1 MAKIKF
7 KISKEGTVSEEVTG
21 AEGMKCEEITLA
33 FERALGSVEDCQRKP
48 NYYIELEYTEIHEE
62 D

>member
-1 MAKIKF
+1 MF
-7 KISKEGTVSEEVTG
+7 KISKEGIVSEEVSG

-33 FERALGSVEDCQRKP
+33 FERALGTVEDCQRKP
-48 NYYIELEYTEIHEE
+48 NYYVELEHIEQYEE